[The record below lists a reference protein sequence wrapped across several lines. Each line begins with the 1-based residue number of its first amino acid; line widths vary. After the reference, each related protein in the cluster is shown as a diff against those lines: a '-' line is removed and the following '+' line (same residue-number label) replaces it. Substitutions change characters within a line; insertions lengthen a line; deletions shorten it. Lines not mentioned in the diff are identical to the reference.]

1 MELPTDEDGS
11 LADKWNIVVCGD
23 FSPEPFIVLV
33 SNPKKWKITHIKKKI
48 EDEAKVPA
56 RNLNLYLNDRI
67 LPDDRTVYECDGMEN
82 GVAIYAA
89 MKPVVITV
97 YRAGAGVSAEIKMP
111 RNEFPH
117 WTVVNL
123 IEIACFKFLLNP
135 KSSHVLA
142 SQGIKLERNEKLST
156 YVSDN
161 GVITLTS
168 LKHFKMIAPPLVDAP
183 ITALPA
189 LCSLPLASRNVF
201 YSRELR
207 PVSNER
213 TGIASS
219 PSLGLGNL
227 SLGSMGTGIA
237 SSPSLGLGNLS
248 LGSMGTGIAS
258 SPVGLSGSVG
268 GIHTYTHGI
277 GRPTSSNTPIWYS
290 FPQWVGKWSVVL
302 QRLSGARNILT
313 VDSQSPQSTTVH
325 FLRELVETKLSIPT
339 YQQKLVVGDIIL
351 EDWDEQGNVMLL
363 ANYPKIHDGAT
374 MYVAQ
379 LTEGIKVMH
388 NLVANNVR
396 VQAKVSGNSAID
408 LPPEVDIY
416 PSQCLS
422 LVKPST
428 ATCTKNYINIPSTQE
443 FSIEKLYKI
452 LENFSKSN
460 LKELFVGRV
469 QIVRSTAMLN
479 TFKSTVVHECTISSQ
494 RTLPPPP
501 VVSGFGFGFGSG
513 QIDMSSL

>member
-23 FSPEPFIVLV
+23 LSPEPFIVLV
-33 SNPKKWKITHIKKKI
+33 SDPKKWKIARIKKQI
-48 EDEAKVPA
+48 EDEAKVSA
-56 RNLNLYLNDRI
+56 RDLNLYLNDRI

-97 YRAGAGVSAEIKMP
+97 YRAGAGVSAEIKIP

-142 SQGIKLERNEKLST
+142 SQGIKLERNAKVST

-161 GVITLTS
+161 GVITLTP
-168 LKHFKMIAPPLVDAP
+168 LKHVKMIAPSLVNAP
-183 ITALPA
+183 VTALPA
-189 LCSLPLASRNVF
+189 FCSLPLASRNAF

-207 PVSNER
+207 PVSNDK
-213 TGIASS
+213 TGVASF
-219 PSLGLGNL
+219 PSVGLGNF
-227 SLGSMGTGIA
+227 SLGSV
-237 SSPSLGLGNLS
+237 P
-248 LGSMGTGIAS
+248 
-258 SPVGLSGSVG
+258 P
-268 GIHTYTHGI
+268 
-277 GRPTSSNTPIWYS
+277 RNTPMWYS
-290 FPQWVGKWSVVL
+290 FPEWVGKWSVVL
-302 QRLSGARNILT
+302 QQLSGARNILT
-313 VDSQSPQSTTVH
+313 IDSQSPQSTAVH
-325 FLRELVETKLSIPT
+325 YLRELVETKLSIPT
-339 YQQKLVVGDIIL
+339 YQQKLVVGDIVL

-374 MYVAQ
+374 MYVVQ

-388 NLVANNVR
+388 NLVAKNVC
-396 VQAKVSGNSAID
+396 VLAKVSGTNAID
-408 LPPEVDIY
+408 LPGEVNIY
-416 PSQCLS
+416 TYSPFVLS
-422 LVKPST
+422 ATPST
-428 ATCTKNYINIPSTQE
+428 ATCTKNYINIPNTQE

-452 LENFSKSN
+452 FENLSKSN
-460 LKELFVGRV
+460 LKELFVGSV

-501 VVSGFGFGFGSG
+501 IVSGFKSSDR
-513 QIDMSSL
+513 IDMSSFQHNVPHKSHNWRI